1 MTDLASRPIYQGDT
15 IDLEIPI
22 YATGTTPA
30 VLTAPTG
37 VYIIAAASSA
47 ETAFIKKTGSFTQDG
62 TSQLWTMAVALSSSD
77 TAGLP
82 VVTAGL
88 YHQARI
94 NDSDGSSEI
103 VVAGVLKIRAS
114 VPDAAAIAAP

>member
-1 MTDLASRPIYQGDT
+1 MTDLSQRPIYQGDT

-37 VYIIAAASSA
+37 VYIIAASSSS
-47 ETAFIKKTGSFTQDG
+47 ETAFVKKVGAFTQDG
-62 TSQLWTMAVALSSSD
+62 PSQLWTMSVALSSSD
-77 TAGLP
+77 TAALP
-82 VVTAGL
+82 VIPAGV
-88 YHQARI
+88 YHQARV

-103 VVAGVLKIRAS
+103 VVAGALKIRAS
-114 VPDAAAIAAP
+114 VPDAATVEAP